1 MAELTDGKKKR
12 LANMAKPFTKATAA
26 EMGRRGGIAAQKTIA
41 KKKHLRDSLKV
52 ILALEP
58 GDRNKS
64 KLADLGIPEDQMT
77 NEMLV
82 AVAMF
87 QKAIK
92 GDVRAA
98 EYIRDMTGQRPQT
111 KLDKARTN
119 LMNAQA
125 KAITEQTNGGKSEL
139 TKLDELLSSIDRIAE
154 DKDGTEC

>member
-1 MAELTDGKKKR
+1 MAKSDF
-12 LANMAKPFTKATAA
+12 LANKAPQFTTANAK
-26 EMGRRGGIAAQKTIA
+26 EMGRKGGIAAQKTIA
-41 KKKHLRDSLKV
+41 KKKHLRDSLKT

-58 GDRNKS
+58 NDRNKQ
-64 KLADLGIPEDQMT
+64 KLADMGIADNEMT
-77 NEMLV
+77 NEMLM

-98 EYIRDMTGQRPQT
+98 EYIRDLTGQQPQS

-125 KAITEQTNGGKSEL
+125 SALKDSKTKGDEL
-139 TKLDELLSSIDRIAE
+139 SKLDKLLASIDKIAE
-154 DKDGTEC
+154 GDDGTK

>member
-1 MAELTDGKKKR
+1 MAKSDF
-12 LANMAKPFTKATAA
+12 LANKAPQFTTANAK
-26 EMGRRGGIAAQKTIA
+26 EMGRKGGIAAQKTIA
-41 KKKHLRDSLKV
+41 KKKHLRDSLKT

-58 GDRNKS
+58 NDRNKQ
-64 KLADLGIPEDQMT
+64 KLADMGIADNEMT
-77 NEMLV
+77 NEMLM

-98 EYIRDMTGQRPQT
+98 EYIRDLTGQQPQS

-125 KAITEQTNGGKSEL
+125 SALKDSKTKGDEL
-139 TKLDELLSSIDRIAE
+139 SKLDKLLASIDKIAE
-154 DKDGTEC
+154 DDDGTK